1 MSFGRNKDAKLGFEG
16 EPTVKKLNFNKYF
29 NQIKSN
35 QLIKIKM
42 NGKMAGLL
50 RSAVLAIF
58 PSISISPVTDLSKDL
73 LLGSR

>member
-16 EPTVKKLNFNKYF
+16 EPTVKKLNLNKYF

-58 PSISISPVTDLSKDL
+58 PTPVTDLSKDL

>member
-58 PSISISPVTDLSKDL
+58 PSILISPVTDL
-73 LLGSR
+73 